1 MADEED
7 EYEEMSS
14 PPGSGL
20 QRGDSNTS
28 WHPPMSQGGTILSDE
43 QREVDKDRLYL
54 VSLGSLM
61 ASFRWAK
68 LNFRANEGRGS
79 IHIRHLNLQIRAGFW
94 DADPHGS
101 PLI

>member
-28 WHPPMSQGGTILSDE
+28 WHPPMLQGGTIISDE
-43 QREVDKDRLYL
+43 QREIDKDRLYL

-61 ASFRWAK
+61 ALFRWA
-68 LNFRANEGRGS
+68 NFLS
-79 IHIRHLNLQIRAGFW
+79 IFYLLRVL
-94 DADPHGS
+94 P
-101 PLI
+101 

>member
-1 MADEED
+1 MADED

-14 PPGSGL
+14 PPGTGL
-20 QRGDSNTS
+20 QQGDSNRS

-43 QREVDKDRLYL
+43 QREFDKDRLYL

-61 ASFRWAK
+61 ALFRWAK

-79 IHIRHLNLQIRAGFW
+79 IHSSIYKLEQGFRMRIRM
-94 DADPHGS
+94 DPH
-101 PLI
+101 

>member
-43 QREVDKDRLYL
+43 QREFDKDRLYL

-61 ASFRWAK
+61 ALFRWA
-68 LNFRANEGRGS
+68 
-79 IHIRHLNLQIRAGFW
+79 NLQFLSIFYLLRVL
-94 DADPHGS
+94 P
-101 PLI
+101 